1 MPSKLIMIA
10 ALALAAPAFAQTP
23 NAMPGE
29 EAIDAY
35 EVADAN
41 AGAAPI
47 TDPKV
52 FAAFHGADGVKRI
65 VAETLRRSKEDPRT
79 ADIFAATDMVRLNR
93 TLAEQINYVLGA
105 PVHYTG
111 RTMKDAHKDMGLQ
124 KADMNILVEHLQEAM
139 DIEKVPFSAQNKLLA
154 KLAPMKRTMVER

>member
-1 MPSKLIMIA
+1 MPSKLILIA
-10 ALALAAPAFAQTP
+10 FLALAAPSAAQTP

-29 EAIDAY
+29 EAIAAY
-35 EVADAN
+35 EVSDAN

-52 FAAFHGADGVKRI
+52 LAAFHGQDGVKRI
-65 VAETLRRSKEDPRT
+65 VADALNRSKSDPRT

-93 TLAEQINYVLGA
+93 TLTEQIGYLLGA

-111 RTMKDAHKDMGLQ
+111 RDMAASHKDMGLQ

-139 DIEKVPFSAQNKLLA
+139 DVEKVPFSAQNKLLA
-154 KLAPMKRTMVER
+154 KLAPMKRIVVER